1 MFILSLSLS
10 LSMAITHANDSIS
23 LALEILSQA
32 VVESSTEVQGGVP
45 DYLEWQLRKTG
56 R

>member
-1 MFILSLSLS
+1 MQMTL
-10 LSMAITHANDSIS
+10 A

-32 VVESSTEVQGGVP
+32 VVESSIEVQGSVP
-45 DYLEWQLRKTG
+45 VSLEWQLRKTG